1 MSQKIRQDRGL
12 ARIMDY
18 ADGEE
23 GGAGSNRD
31 IYCIVGTNVA

>member
-23 GGAGSNRD
+23 GGGQVQ
-31 IYCIVGTNVA
+31 IVTSIVL

>member
-18 ADGEE
+18 ADGGE
-23 GGAGSNRD
+23 GRGGGGQVQ
-31 IYCIVGTNVA
+31 IVTSIVL